1 MTTTKKAT
9 KKAAPRKKSLPTSEK
24 IRTAL
29 KHKPYRMLQTRRLDT
44 GNVGLNA
51 VFGDHKTG
59 IRVPSIIELSGQPS
73 SGKSVIA
80 TDIGAVAQADGFIVG
95 LLDFEQSFDEK
106 WSTTRGLKCGP
117 DEEQFSLFQP
127 YLGTVGT
134 EKEPH
139 LITGE
144 ELLKEAEHWM
154 KAVRVVDRHPF
165 LILDSVASIMPE
177 GAAEDEI
184 DDQNMRN
191 DQALPKLM
199 SRLMPRWIGIVASC
213 GGVVIFINQLRQKPG
228 IAFGDPWYSN
238 GGNALPFYA
247 HVRVRMRRRGKDSG
261 KMRLGSDIIGIK
273 GLMKNHKN
281 KAGGVE
287 GREIGYKIFNDGR
300 AQFVKADRI

>member
-1 MTTTKKAT
+1 MTARKTTQRKKAI
-9 KKAAPRKKSLPTSEK
+9 PTSEK
-24 IRTAL
+24 IRAAL
-29 KHKPYRMLQTRRLDT
+29 KHKPYRLLEISRLDT
-44 GNVGLNA
+44 GNVGTNA

-80 TDIGAVAQADGFIVG
+80 TDLAAIAQSKGFIVG
-95 LLDFEQSFDEK
+95 LLDFEQSFDEQ

-117 DEEQFSLFQP
+117 DEEQFTLLQP

-154 KAVRVVDRHPF
+154 LAVRAADLNPF

-177 GAAEDEI
+177 GASGDEI

-199 SRLMPRWIGIVASC
+199 SRLMPRWIGVVASC
-213 GGVVIFINQLRQKPG
+213 GGVAIFINQLRQRPG

-247 HVRVRMRRRGKDSG
+247 HVRVRMRRKGKDSG
-261 KMRLGSDIIGIK
+261 KMRSGSDIIGIK

-300 AQFVKADRI
+300 AEFVKADRI